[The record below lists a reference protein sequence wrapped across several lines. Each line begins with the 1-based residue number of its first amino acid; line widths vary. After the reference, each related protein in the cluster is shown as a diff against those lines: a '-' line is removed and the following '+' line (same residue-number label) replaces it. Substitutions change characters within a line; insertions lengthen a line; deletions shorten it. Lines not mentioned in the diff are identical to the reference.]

1 MSQAPT
7 KRTIEQKLAAISD
20 YFGLGTIKSAR
31 RAMGTNKNYYVTTER
46 GRYLFKIIV
55 NTTVEDVE
63 NGLPYLNRLEECQF
77 AMTAYYLRAANG
89 ESIYR
94 SHDCNAVVLHRLPGK
109 MPKTSAVVCREV
121 GINLAKLHL
130 VPSNSLP
137 PKRHWLDNDY
147 LPEII
152 AEAVQMFGPDKLK
165 ETLRVYR
172 SFGNFRPANY
182 PQSIIHGD
190 LDTTNCLFVGDT
202 ISAFL
207 DWQEV
212 GIGACVIDFAS
223 TVLGFCFID
232 EAESSHYWATF
243 HPELYHA
250 LYDAYVQ
257 VRPFSLAEQ
266 DAIVV
271 AIKYVGLTQP
281 VWSILHWQQYH
292 PDTEMIETNT
302 LYWKFGL
309 NALRLPS
316 Q

>member
-1 MSQAPT
+1 MSQATT
-7 KRTIEQKLAAISD
+7 KRTIEQKLATISG
-20 YFGLGTIKSAR
+20 YFGLGSVKSSR
-31 RAMGTNKNYYVTTER
+31 RAMGTNQNYYVTTET

-55 NTTVEDVE
+55 NTSVEDVE
-63 NGLPYLNRLEECQF
+63 NGLPFLNRLEECQF

-89 ESIYR
+89 EAIYR

-109 MPKTSAVVCREV
+109 MPACSENVCREV
-121 GINLAKLHL
+121 GVYLAKLHL
-130 VPSNSLP
+130 VSSNDLP

-152 AEAVQMFGPDKLK
+152 AEAVQMFGTDKLK
-165 ETLRVYR
+165 EILNAYR

-223 TVLGFCFID
+223 TVLGFCFIN
-232 EAESSHYWATF
+232 EEESANYWAKF
-243 HPELYHA
+243 KPDLYLA

-257 VRPFSLAEQ
+257 VRPLSGAEQ
-266 DAIVV
+266 DAIEV

-281 VWSILHWQQYH
+281 VWSILHWHQYH

-309 NALRLPS
+309 DALSLPTR
-316 Q
+316 

>member
-1 MSQAPT
+1 MSQTTT
-7 KRTIEQKLAAISD
+7 KRTIKQKLAAISD
-20 YFGLGTIKSAR
+20 YFALGTIKSTR
-31 RAMGTNKNYYVTTER
+31 RAMGTNQNYYVTTEM

-55 NTTVEDVE
+55 NTTIEDVE
-63 NGLPYLNRLEECQF
+63 NSLPYLNRLEECEF

-89 ESIYR
+89 EPIYR
-94 SHDCNAVVLHRLPGK
+94 SYDCNAVVLHRLPGK
-109 MPKTSAVVCREV
+109 MPAYSENVCREV

-130 VPSNSLP
+130 VPLDDLP

-147 LPEII
+147 LSEII
-152 AEAVQMFGPDKLK
+152 AEAVQMFGTDKLK
-165 ETLRVYR
+165 ETLSVYR

-202 ISAFL
+202 IVAFL

-212 GIGACVIDFAS
+212 GTGACVIDFAS
-223 TVLGFCFID
+223 TVLGFCLVD
-232 EAESSHYWATF
+232 GEESSNYWAKF
-243 HPELYHA
+243 NPDLYCT

-257 VRPFSLAEQ
+257 VRPFSVAEQ
-266 DAIVV
+266 DAIAV

-281 VWSILHWQQYH
+281 VWSMLHWHQYH

-309 NALRLPS
+309 DALKFPPR
-316 Q
+316 

>member
-1 MSQAPT
+1 MSQAT
-7 KRTIEQKLAAISD
+7 NRTLKQKLAAISD
-20 YFGLGTIKSAR
+20 YFALGTVKSAR
-31 RAMGTNKNYYVTTER
+31 RAMGTNQNYYVTTDS

-63 NGLPYLNRLEECQF
+63 NGLPYLSRLEECQF
-77 AMTAYYLRAANG
+77 TMTAYYLRAANG
-89 ESIYR
+89 EAIYK

-109 MPKTSAVVCREV
+109 MPGTSENVCGEV

-130 VPSNSLP
+130 VPSDSLP
-137 PKRHWLDNDY
+137 PKRHWLDNNY
-147 LPEII
+147 LPENI
-152 AEAVQMFGPDKLK
+152 AAAVQMFGTNKLK
-165 ETLRVYR
+165 ETLRVYH

-232 EAESSHYWATF
+232 ADEASNYWAKF
-243 HPELYHA
+243 NPDLYHA
-250 LYDAYVQ
+250 LYAAYVQ
-257 VRPFSLAEQ
+257 VRPFSIAEQ
-266 DAIVV
+266 DVIEV
-271 AIKYVGLTQP
+271 AVKYVGLTQP

-309 NALRLPS
+309 DTLRLPT